1 MMQVQYGYQ
10 YSGENFPPFGCLVTD
25 NITAALDLRFGLFS
39 LITYIGTDYV
49 QGVGWLTSICNGTH

>member
-1 MMQVQYGYQ
+1 MMQVPYGYQ
-10 YSGENFPPFGCLVTD
+10 YYGENFPPFGCLATD

-49 QGVGWLTSICNGTH
+49 QGVGWLMIIQNGTN